1 MVARMALSAAF
12 EPGNEVVGQLVAELG
27 AAGAAEFLASRE
39 HTARGQAALA
49 RRWRRRTGLRRQT
62 LSLNW
67 LTVGALRS
75 SFRVSHMADTTR

>member
-49 RRWRRRTGLRRQT
+49 RRWREENWLAAADVELELAHRRGIEVIVPG
-62 LSLNW
+62 LSLI
-67 LTVGALRS
+67 
-75 SFRVSHMADTTR
+75 HI